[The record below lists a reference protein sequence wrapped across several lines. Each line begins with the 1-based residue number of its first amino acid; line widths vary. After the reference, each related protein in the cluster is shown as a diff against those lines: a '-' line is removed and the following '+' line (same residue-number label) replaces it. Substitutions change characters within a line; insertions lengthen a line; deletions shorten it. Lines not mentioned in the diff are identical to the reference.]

1 MRDSD
6 QLDGKYAL
14 KRLLSLQR
22 PEESDAAF
30 ARRIGLAPQVLS
42 NYKNDHHSLS
52 LQSALRVH
60 DEVGLSLDWL
70 LAGDGSPR
78 RLLDQDEASQPFEEG
93 ARYVFERRVRSMLD
107 LIGDVERA
115 GVLSEEEAREMRA
128 PLERYLERRT

>member
-1 MRDSD
+1 MPDSD
-6 QLDGKYAL
+6 GLDGKHAL
-14 KRLLSLQR
+14 KRLLSLQK

-70 LAGDGSPR
+70 LAGDGSR
-78 RLLDQDEASQPFEEG
+78 GRLLDGDGTDQPFEEG
-93 ARYVFERRVRSMLD
+93 VRYVFERRVRSMVW
-107 LIGDVERA
+107 LIDDVEGA
-115 GVLSEEEAREMRA
+115 GVLSEGEARRMRE
-128 PLERYLERRT
+128 PLERYLERRS

>member
-6 QLDGKYAL
+6 QLDGERAL

-60 DEVGLSLDWL
+60 DKVGLSLDWL

-78 RLLDQDEASQPFEEG
+78 RLLDEEASQPFEEG
-93 ARYVFERRVRSMLD
+93 VRYVFERRVRSMLD
-107 LIGDVERA
+107 LIGDVEGA